1 MNSCNNI
8 IKGGQDKRATRRVVQ
23 NNRWEEIEEYQE
35 PLNANLWIS
44 NTMCAD
50 IVPLKV
56 KQALIKKCL
65 PIIKINGREIDY
77 AKFFIKANIAIPT
90 KILWQ
95 ITDSTEVSRKD
106 RCKLLYLAVSKG
118 TDLMPELDQYKAYFK
133 NLGDNW
139 AKVYESDKKL
149 IVKQDSET
157 GKLFDVL
164 KKAQLLKFTKS
175 KKEIKDFNEP
185 IYIVQAD

>member
-1 MNSCNNI
+1 
-8 IKGGQDKRATRRVVQ
+8 
-23 NNRWEEIEEYQE
+23 
-35 PLNANLWIS
+35 
-44 NTMCAD
+44 MCAD

>member
-1 MNSCNNI
+1 MSI
-8 IKGGQDKRATRRVVQ
+8 G
-23 NNRWEEIEEYQE
+23 
-35 PLNANLWIS
+35 
-44 NTMCAD
+44 
-50 IVPLKV
+50 
-56 KQALIKKCL
+56 
-65 PIIKINGREIDY
+65 
-77 AKFFIKANIAIPT
+77 ANIAIPT